1 MFAVDDVILPRHF
14 PERAIKI
21 VRDFTHEWHRILLMV
36 WVKYAYTTGK
46 PGTWVY
52 CLGLEGRSTEMETR
66 SMYRTL
72 SLVVAGPL
80 KNNFTTYLELDNTYI
95 VYDTCWCHLLL
106 VLLCLLPAIC
116 LFSIVLELVGG
127 IQAAAAVE
135 VAMWSKI
142 CDLISYLLTL
152 MI

>member
-21 VRDFTHEWHRILLMV
+21 VRDFTHEWRHMHRILLMV

-46 PGTWVY
+46 PGSWVY

-80 KNNFTTYLELDNTYI
+80 KIILRLTWNWIIHTLYMTLAD
-95 VYDTCWCHLLL
+95 VTCCSYCCASYEQFACFRLFWSLLVEFRQQLLL
-106 VLLCLLPAIC
+106 KLLCEAKFAIWFRIYW
-116 LFSIVLELVGG
+116 L
-127 IQAAAAVE
+127 
-135 VAMWSKI
+135 
-142 CDLISYLLTL
+142 
-152 MI
+152 